1 MKRTI
6 WVSDPESN
14 RFDPEAGTY
23 ETRLVTGFSISK
35 HDPNT
40 FKVHTWAG
48 TDWNEIFFDSREARE
63 IAAAITK
70 ATEQMGV

>member
-6 WVSDPESN
+6 WVSDPEFN

-23 ETRLVTGFSISK
+23 ETRLVTGFPISK

-40 FKVHTWAG
+40 FKVHTWDG
-48 TDWNEIFFDSREARE
+48 TVWNEVFFDSREARE